1 MKRWA
6 KEDRYSWENSEV
18 MKEFESKILSN
29 YSFLEK
35 AAAQNLSQKSQEI
48 KEIEQDANK
57 ANIAL
62 NKLNQNIDAASSAAD
77 DGMSEKGCQ
86 CNNAEDCMIC
96 RKPEEDY
103 SDDEVKF
110 AKEEILSHLRKM
122 ANDAIGSGNIKL
134 AYKIERT
141 ISEVEED

>member
-35 AAAQNLSQKSQEI
+35 TAAQNFAQKSQEI
-48 KEIEQDANK
+48 QKIKQDAIA
-57 ANIAL
+57 ANTALKEL
-62 NKLNQNIDAASSAAD
+62 NKNVAAASAAD
-77 DGMSEKGCQ
+77 DGMSGKGCQ
-86 CNNAEDCMIC
+86 CNEAEDCEIC
-96 RKPEEDY
+96 RKQEEDY
-103 SDDEVKF
+103 SDDEVML
-110 AKEEILSHLRKM
+110 AKAEILFHLRKM
-122 ANDAIGSGNIKL
+122 ADSAINSGDIKL

-141 ISEVEED
+141 ISEVEEE

>member
-35 AAAQNLSQKSQEI
+35 VAQQ
-48 KEIEQDANK
+48 
-57 ANIAL
+57 NIAQKTQSVENL
-62 NKLNQNIDAASSAAD
+62 NKKVKETATAVEKLNKSLSTMSAAD
-77 DGMSEKGCQ
+77 DGMSGKKCQ
-86 CNNAEDCMIC
+86 CNDAEDCMIC
-96 RKPEEDY
+96 RKQEEDY
-103 SDDEVKF
+103 SDDEVKL

>member
-35 AAAQNLSQKSQEI
+35 AALQNIDQKTLSVENLNEKI
-48 KEIEQDANK
+48 KETTTALTN
-57 ANIAL
+57 L
-62 NKLNQNIDAASSAAD
+62 NKLSTSAAD
-77 DGMSEKGCQ
+77 DGMSEKECQ